1 MTVKA
6 VKGLYGDSQDRSV
19 AFAKLIPAMSNLS
32 GELLADPGKLWSVVA
47 ECQVVQSFTREI
59 W

>member
-1 MTVKA
+1 
-6 VKGLYGDSQDRSV
+6 LYGDSQDRSV

-32 GELLADPGKLWSVVA
+32 GELLADPGKLWSAVA